1 MEPDDSSLSC
11 EDCDAMVNHL
21 DASLSILEKSLGNSR
36 PGFEEIRIKSVLSV
50 LRSEIAKA
58 GRSSRP
64 PFAD

>member
-1 MEPDDSSLSC
+1 
-11 EDCDAMVNHL
+11 MVNHL